1 NMAKRFNPRPG
12 FRPGDTG
19 WYAGIGFVLTEVS
32 IRARGLGRAIRHLR
46 NLWFHKW
53 VCAVSREPLR
63 FGKHVAP
70 HFIHKTIST

>member
-1 NMAKRFNPRPG
+1 MSALEQTKAAQ
-12 FRPGDTG
+12 TCAHE
-19 WYAGIGFVLTEVS
+19 YVS

-63 FGKHVAP
+63 FGK
-70 HFIHKTIST
+70 